1 APLCARGPGGGPPGG
16 PWAWVR
22 VPLREW
28 WTSGSGKARWWR
40 CFRTFYPPYLGAG
53 VRVRHI
59 SDDFRDVQV
68 SMGLGWY
75 NRNYVGTQFGGS
87 LYSMVDP
94 FFMLMLMEN
103 LGPKYIVWDKAAD
116 IDFLAPGTGPAFARF
131 NIDQPLLDAIRR
143 QTANGEKY
151 LPPLQ
156 VDIHDGAG
164 NPVAR
169 VGKTLYVRLKP
180 Q

>member
-1 APLCARGPGGGPPGG
+1 MLKRLIARF
-16 PWAWVR
+16 
-22 VPLREW
+22 
-28 WTSGSGKARWWR
+28 GKARLMRWAM
-40 CFRTFYPPYLGAG
+40 TFYPPYLGAG

-59 SDDFRDVQV
+59 SDDFRDIQV
-68 SMGLGWY
+68 SMGLGWS

-103 LGPKYIVWDKAAD
+103 LGSRYIVWDKAAD
-116 IDFLAPGTGPAFARF
+116 IDFIAPGKGPVFARF
-131 NIDQPLLDAIRR
+131 TIDETLLAEIRR
-143 QTANGEKY
+143 QTADGEKY
-151 LPPLQ
+151 LPQLQ

-164 NPVAR
+164 HLVAR

-180 Q
+180 QARQA